1 MDNDTVISVTGG
13 DDHKEFMQQW
23 LDSNESTSVK
33 SARTCAGEPGIDRGE
48 GFASRFYSI
57 CLRGFQQ
64 LCRQKQKEYAHGS
77 GSYILKEELDKLYLW
92 GESFGPGELDKALGD
107 SEEIRD
113 NVLDLL
119 VNLGELVICGKAS
132 KGL

>member
-1 MDNDTVISVTGG
+1 MDNDAAISVTGG
-13 DDHKEFMQQW
+13 DGHTEFMQRW
-23 LDSNESTSVK
+23 LDTTESTSVDF
-33 SARTCAGEPGIDRGE
+33 ARTCAGERGTDHDE

-64 LCRQKQKEYAHGS
+64 LCRQEQEGYAHGS
-77 GSYILKEELDKLYLW
+77 RSYSLKEELDKIYMW
-92 GESFGPGELDKALGD
+92 GESFGPGELDKALGE

-119 VNLGELVICGKAS
+119 VQLGELVICGKAS